1 MGLKKKR
8 KQSGKAKRTAKKKKQ
23 KKKAEISTSM
33 LEEKIT
39 LKPLSEALLEG
50 LGKKK

>member
-8 KQSGKAKRTAKKKKQ
+8 KQSGKAKKTAKKKKQ
-23 KKKAEISTSM
+23 KRKAEISTTPIG
-33 LEEKIT
+33 EKISI
-39 LKPLSEALLEG
+39 KPPSEALLEG